1 MTNEEIAVTLTE
13 HGQHIK
19 SNMRRINELE
29 EAQKEMRDLVRSVD
43 KLAQSMQTMANEQER
58 QGKQID
64 SLETSKNDTF
74 KFWLRTILAAVATK
88 KDHFQEFSKLILFLF
103 AVNYF
108 VGGAFLLWVVQ
119 YQLTHAAAPEYVS
132 AAEFVT
138 YFTAPIVAGLLS
150 YFGKA
155 AVENFEKIKNNF
167 TGKSTEKSDSNKVA
181 KG

>member
-74 KFWLRTILAAVATK
+74 KFWLRTILAAVATG
-88 KDHFQEFSKLILFLF
+88 L
-103 AVNYF
+103 
-108 VGGAFLLWVVQ
+108 VGYALAMF
-119 YQLTHAAAPEYVS
+119 
-132 AAEFVT
+132 
-138 YFTAPIVAGLLS
+138 
-150 YFGKA
+150 
-155 AVENFEKIKNNF
+155 IK
-167 TGKSTEKSDSNKVA
+167 
-181 KG
+181 